1 MPSETILIGY
11 LPKRIVDLT
20 GDVHAPRYPGVDE
33 ICSVSECFSKSP
45 PDWVDC
51 WLHNTDTWLFDGPG
65 PAWWVVPE
73 VERERHRLY
82 AYRLLPTLFHESG
95 KETGLTLPEIK
106 AVPIPASFIRIGYDA
121 VVHLTEYLRQAR
133 RLIGETEDEPDSPL
147 SFGCSPLS
155 CNYMAEEYP
164 VNRYCLVDDPDTA
177 LAMARDFASG
187 NCEPGPYCVVEVW
200 AQGPK
205 RRGEARL
212 GSAGEALFRRPLTR
226 KS

>member
-1 MPSETILIGY
+1 MPRETILIGY

-20 GDVHAPRYPGVDE
+20 GDVDAPRYPGVDE
-33 ICSVSECFSKSP
+33 ICSVSECISKSP

-51 WLHNTDTWLFDGPG
+51 WLHNTDTWLFDSPG
-65 PAWWVVPE
+65 AAWWVVPE
-73 VERERHRLY
+73 VERERYRLY
-82 AYRLLPTLFHESG
+82 AYRLRPTLFHESG
-95 KETGLTLPEIK
+95 KETEHPLPEIN
-106 AVPIPASFIRIGYDA
+106 AVPIPDHFIRIGYDA
-121 VVHLTEYLRQAR
+121 VVR
-133 RLIGETEDEPDSPL
+133 RDIGDAHNGSPAPL

>member
-1 MPSETILIGY
+1 MPRETILIGY

-20 GDVHAPRYPGVDE
+20 GDVDAPRYPGVDE
-33 ICSVSECFSKSP
+33 ICSVSECISKSP

-51 WLHNTDTWLFDGPG
+51 WLHNTDTWLFDSPG
-65 PAWWVVPE
+65 AAWWVVPE
-73 VERERHRLY
+73 VERERYRLY
-82 AYRLLPTLFHESG
+82 AYRLGPTLFHESG
-95 KETGLTLPEIK
+95 KETEHPLPEIK
-106 AVPIPASFIRIGYDA
+106 AVPIPASFVRIGYDA
-121 VVHLTEYLRQAR
+121 VVRHLDDTH
-133 RLIGETEDEPDSPL
+133 IG

-164 VNRYCLVDDPDTA
+164 VNRYCLVDDLDTA

>member
-1 MPSETILIGY
+1 MPRETILIGY

-20 GDVHAPRYPGVDE
+20 GDVDAPRYPGVDE
-33 ICSVSECFSKSP
+33 ICSVSECISKSP

-51 WLHNTDTWLFDGPG
+51 WLHNTDTWLFDSPG
-65 PAWWVVPE
+65 AVWWVVPE
-73 VERERHRLY
+73 VERERYRLY